1 LKKPDLSIPPAAVS
15 LRSRNGAT
23 CFFEGQKSM
32 QKTLRLLMLLWKNY
46 GGGKPAAIQTRP
58 DRQSLVMGSDRIA
71 AQAFPLFPRL
81 VFLIKP
87 SEAIFF
93 AESTGLPGKI

>member
-1 LKKPDLSIPPAAVS
+1 
-15 LRSRNGAT
+15 
-23 CFFEGQKSM
+23 M

-46 GGGKPAAIQTRP
+46 GGRKPAAIQTRP

-87 SEAIFF
+87 SEAILLMKYVLIMELCS
-93 AESTGLPGKI
+93 AEDTCF